1 MDIQLNFTFILIF
14 RHMVLT
20 QLKNSALL
28 LITTTV
34 SLKQIKKRSVYRLFF
49 QFDLYSHITNLK
61 MAAIYWKS
69 ACVALL
75 LSGALQ
81 TNAQVDSTLYHKVVS
96 LVESTREQMA
106 PDKRLAVIEFT
117 TSDITKN
124 NYILQTSDKS
134 IKDTLI
140 NRFASISA
148 NIQIDVFPT
157 NEVSDRPYGIVN
169 LSVANLRTKPAHSAE
184 MATQVL
190 LGAQVDILDK
200 DGGDFRVRT
209 PEGYIAWV
217 PTSSVVPMTESELV
231 SWKKGT
237 NIIYTADFGKS
248 YSEPNEKSQRVSDLV
263 YGDVLS
269 LITEQGSYYKVSYPD
284 KRVAFIRKDE
294 AVLFHDW
301 LNSREP
307 TSENVISSAKSM
319 LGLPYLWGGTSVK
332 GVDCSGLTK
341 TSFFMNGYIIPRD
354 ASQQV
359 LHGEKI
365 DILDEQGNFDPT
377 KALKNLKPADLLFFA
392 GGKHK
397 SQNARV
403 THVALYIGNGVFIHS
418 AGTVRINSM
427 LKDAENYDDFQTRTV
442 VAARRYLGS
451 EDPAIQKISENNYY
465 THN

>member
-1 MDIQLNFTFILIF
+1 MTG
-14 RHMVLT
+14 M
-20 QLKNSALL
+20 
-28 LITTTV
+28 
-34 SLKQIKKRSVYRLFF
+34 
-49 QFDLYSHITNLK
+49 
-61 MAAIYWKS
+61 YWKS

-75 LSGALQ
+75 TCGALEV
-81 TNAQVDSTLYHKVVS
+81 NAQVDSTLYHKVTA
-96 LVESTREQMA
+96 LVESTREQFA

-117 TSDITKN
+117 NSDIVKN
-124 NYILQTSDKS
+124 KYILQTSDQL
-134 IKDTLI
+134 IKDTLVS
-140 NRFASISA
+140 RLASLHA
-148 NIQIDVFPT
+148 DIQVDAFPT
-157 NEVSDRPYGIVN
+157 SEVAERPYGIVN

-217 PTSSVVPMTESELV
+217 PTSSVVPVTSSDL
-231 SWKKGT
+231 SAWKEGT
-237 NIIYTADFGKS
+237 KLIYTTDFGKS
-248 YSEPNEKSQRVSDLV
+248 YSEPNTKSQRVSDLV
-263 YGDVLS
+263 YGNVLS
-269 LITEQGSYYKVSYPD
+269 VVSEQGTYYKVSYPD
-284 KRVAFIRKDE
+284 KRIAFIPKQE
-294 AVLFHDW
+294 AVLFDDW
-301 LNSREP
+301 LGSRNP
-307 TSENVISSAKSM
+307 TGENIILSAKSM

-365 DILDEQGNFDPT
+365 DILDDQGNFDAK

-397 SQNARV
+397 SPNARV
-403 THVALYIGNGVFIHS
+403 THVALYIGNGVFIQS

-451 EDPAIQKISENNYY
+451 NDPAIQKVSENNYY
-465 THN
+465 SQN